1 MKPKHCKIDIYVC
14 NRNAGH
20 NACKPNCGECEFQ
33 VSVKGLFEVGT
44 RPYRV
49 FLKTEGYTGTC
60 ILRPTELARDSVINY
75 SALRRAKT
83 AIPVYIP

>member
-1 MKPKHCKIDIYVC
+1 MTGKTDLAVEGVNVIDE
-14 NRNAGH
+14 ND
-20 NACKPNCGECEFQ
+20 
-33 VSVKGLFEVGT
+33 LFEEGT

-49 FLKTEGYTGTC
+49 FLKTEGYSGTC
-60 ILRPTELARDSVINY
+60 ILRPTELEWNSVINY